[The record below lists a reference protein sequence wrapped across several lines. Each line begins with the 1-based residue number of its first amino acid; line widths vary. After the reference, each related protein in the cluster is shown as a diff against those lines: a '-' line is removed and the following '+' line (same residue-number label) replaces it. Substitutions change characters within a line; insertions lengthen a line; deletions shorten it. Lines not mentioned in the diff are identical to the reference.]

1 MIDYRGSRHRS
12 LLIARRLRRV
22 TARDG
27 WSIVAAPIGMR
38 AS

>member
-1 MIDYRGSRHRS
+1 MIDFRGSRHRS
-12 LLIARRLRRV
+12 LLIARRLCRV
-22 TARDG
+22 TVGDG